1 MTWHHKYI
9 DDPTEA
15 LIESGKFQQL
25 LEGFLLLS
33 RASDAA
39 IYSRMDVG
47 TGGMHYYFTP
57 AAASVANAFSANQC
71 SKPSRA
77 DVGGL
82 LIGDQMLLGRL
93 YP

>member
-9 DDPTEA
+9 DHPTEA
-15 LIESGKFQQL
+15 LIESGKYQKS
-25 LEGFLLLS
+25 LEAVLLLS
-33 RASDAA
+33 RAPDAA
-39 IYSRMDVG
+39 IYSRIDVG

-57 AAASVANAFSANQC
+57 AAASVANAFNARQC
-71 SKPSRA
+71 AKPSRA

-82 LIGDQMLLGRL
+82 LIGDQNLLARL